1 LLEIIV
7 EKDGSFKGEAKLV
20 IFLDRNKRLNSIARL
35 LKGGESSNHE
45 IIAIS

>member
-1 LLEIIV
+1 LLEIAV

-20 IFLDRNKRLNSIARL
+20 ILKTCKKRLNSIARL

-45 IIAIS
+45 FIAIS